1 MDGLTRRTLL
11 KRAVATTAITAG
23 VVATERAETN
33 PGEAAMENQEQREKN
48 PLPATNDTTPLTP
61 RTAFD
66 VPELK
71 FDFPS
76 LHIGVAAYDQ
86 GPTGCTVFRFSRDP
100 TSVIDLRGGLPGTM
114 GGSAQEDVRTAAICF
129 AGGSLYGME
138 AASGV
143 AAELFAQSGYAD
155 VKLVRGAIV
164 WDLWRDNKIYPDKAL
179 GRAALKSARTGVFP
193 LGRAGAGVSVG
204 CAGEG
209 TGQGGAF
216 RQVGATKIAVFTI
229 VNALGVIVNRQGK
242 VVRGNL
248 DKSTGKRHA
257 HIELLEQRLKQKE
270 KASEPPIGENTTL
283 TLVVTNQKL
292 GGYFDTRWQLQQLA
306 RQVHSSMAR
315 AIQPFHSMSDGDVLF
330 AVTTGEVENQALNLT
345 DLGVLAS
352 ELAWDSVLSCFA
364 RKEKHD

>member
-1 MDGLTRRTLL
+1 M
-11 KRAVATTAITAG
+11 RAAATVSITAEA
-23 VVATERAETN
+23 VSTESACATPGERA
-33 PGEAAMENQEQREKN
+33 MDQREKKSS
-48 PLPATNDTTPLTP
+48 PLTNDTSRLVP
-61 RTAFD
+61 RTAFN
-66 VPELK
+66 VPLLE

-76 LHIGVAAYDQ
+76 LQIGVAAYEE
-86 GPTGCTVFRFSRDP
+86 GPIGCTVFRLLRDP
-100 TSVIDLRGGLPGTM
+100 ISVIDIRGGYPGTLS
-114 GGSAQEDVRTAAICF
+114 GSPQEDMRTAAICF
-129 AGGSLYGME
+129 AGGSIYGLE

-143 AAELFAQSGYAD
+143 AAELFAQSGYID
-155 VKLVRGAIV
+155 VKQVRGAII

-179 GRAALKSARTGVFP
+179 GRAALQSARAGLFP

-216 RQVGATKIAVFTI
+216 RQVGATKIAVFTL
-229 VNALGVIVNRQGK
+229 VNATGVIVDRHGK

-248 DKSTGKRHA
+248 DKTSGKRRHY
-257 HIELLEQRLKQKE
+257 IELLEQKLERSE
-270 KASEPPIGENTTL
+270 EATEPPLGKNTTL

-292 GGYFDTRWQLQQLA
+292 SGYEDTHWHLRQLA

-330 AVTTGEVENQALNLT
+330 AVTTGEVDNKRLNLT

-352 ELAWDSVLSCFA
+352 ELAWDAVLSCFA
-364 RKEKHD
+364 RTSAGYPPGVSQK